1 MVSTLVKNDHKDGI
15 KAHIMSIYKIRGD
28 APQSILTKSCLAD
41 VWKCLVSI
49 GGKSKKYEIFR
60 LQTCTNASAFFQ

>member
-41 VWKCLVSI
+41 V
-49 GGKSKKYEIFR
+49 
-60 LQTCTNASAFFQ
+60 